1 MPKKG
6 TSSLR
11 FGSMRTSL
19 AGHSQGTSYGD
30 AIQCN
35 NFSYLINKASNAS
48 KQEKEDADYF
58 YSYLNM

>member
-1 MPKKG
+1 
-6 TSSLR
+6 
-11 FGSMRTSL
+11 MRTSL